1 MATNPMGIDFMA
13 IARGRRLG
21 ENHNWEDRQR
31 QFADIRNQFERQEL
45 EQKMQN
51 MAFNRQAQAYTAP
64 VINNWQRAADA
75 GVSAPDFFIQQREQ
89 IMADPAFQSMTPEVQ
104 QRVWKALG
112 SSVVAQLQDLQ
123 RQGLVADATR
133 LASAYGF
140 GDVTTPLD
148 RAAMSGNPQQITD
161 ALRTMYG
168 ADLTVNPDG
177 NTVNILGTDV
187 PLDVALPG
195 ILQSRQVA
203 GAFPAA
209 ATQRMANMQRDD
221 LKNQRD
227 QEYAALGFVQGED
240 GRWYAPVGN
249 PAVSPTGVQGLGVGA
264 NDLIPPVGTPGQLQ
278 QMPAGAAA
286 DLVNQS
292 MGGGVPAG
300 QPVGVPASPT
310 VTSMSQV
317 SPASVQSAVIQL
329 QAVQSH
335 LQNQIANMPVN
346 DPRRQPL
353 VERLQQINATIET
366 YNSILAQPQ

>member
-209 ATQRMANMQRDD
+209 ATQRMANMQRADAIT
-221 LKNQRD
+221 QRD
-227 QEYAALGFVQGED
+227 QEFSALGFVQGED
-240 GRWYAPVGN
+240 GRWYPPVAN
-249 PAVSPTGVQGLGVGA
+249 PAVNPAGVQGIGVGA
-264 NDLIPPVGTPGQLQ
+264 SNLIPPVGTPGQMQ

-292 MGGGVPAG
+292 MGGGAPMG
-300 QPVGVPASPT
+300 SPVGVPAQPA
-310 VTSMSQV
+310 VTSMAQV
-317 SPASVQSAVIQL
+317 NPASVQSAVIQL
-329 QAVQSH
+329 QAVQTH
-335 LQNQIANMPVN
+335 LQNQITGMAAT